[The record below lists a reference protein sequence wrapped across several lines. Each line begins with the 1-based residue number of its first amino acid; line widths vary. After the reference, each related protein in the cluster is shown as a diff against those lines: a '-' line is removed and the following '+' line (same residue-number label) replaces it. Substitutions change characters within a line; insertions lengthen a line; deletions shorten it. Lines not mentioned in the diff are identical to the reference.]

1 MVATSGFLYEH
12 LADELGSA
20 IDRGALRAGD
30 RLPSVRRLAQERSVS
45 VATVLEAYL
54 RLENAGLIEVRPKSG
69 HFVRRRQAGL
79 TAEPRT
85 PRACST
91 PSRVTVSDVY
101 LKILEAMRDP
111 ELLPFGC
118 ATIDPQ
124 YLPIAQLNRI
134 VTQVTREMTT
144 VGARYEGAP
153 GLLTLR
159 RQIAR
164 RAVDTGVAISHDDLC
179 TTIGATEALS
189 LALRAVAKAGD
200 TIVVESP
207 AYFGVLQIIQGL
219 GMRALEAGV
228 ALTEDDL
235 CTTIGATEGLSLALR
250 AVARPGDVIAVESPA
265 YFGVLQAIEGLG
277 MRALEIP
284 AHPRHGLDID
294 AFEDIIRA
302 QPVRALMITPTV
314 SNPIGSIMP
323 EAERERLVRLTRRL
337 DIPVI
342 EDDVY
347 GELVFDGSRPRS
359 LRSFAGAS
367 DDSHVLL
374 VSSVS
379 KTLAAGYRV
388 GWIAGGRWHA
398 QIVRIK
404 YAQSLAC
411 PTLPAMAIAEFLAS
425 GGYDRHLRRLR
436 AAVAGNVERYREAIA
451 TEFPEGTRVSSPRGG
466 FVLWVELP
474 PGADAL
480 ALHEQALR
488 NRIVIAPGP
497 LFSARQRF
505 ANFIRISAGTPWSPR
520 VADGITTIARLLH
533 R

>member
-1 MVATSGFLYEH
+1 MLVDLVVDGYTCGVVATSGFLYEH
-12 LADELGSA
+12 LADELGQA

-69 HFVRRRQAGL
+69 HFVRRRSL
-79 TAEPRT
+79 ITAEPRA
-85 PRACST
+85 PRTCTT
-91 PSRVTVSDVY
+91 PSKVTVSDAY
-101 LKILEAMRDP
+101 TKILEAMRDP

-118 ATIDPQ
+118 ATVDPS
-124 YLPIAQLNRI
+124 YLPITALNRI

-164 RAVDTGVAISHDDLC
+164 RAV
-179 TTIGATEALS
+179 
-189 LALRAVAKAGD
+189 
-200 TIVVESP
+200 
-207 AYFGVLQIIQGL
+207 
-219 GMRALEAGV
+219 EAGV
-228 ALTEDDL
+228 ALSEHDL
-235 CTTIGATEGLSLALR
+235 CTTIGATEGLALGLR

-265 YFGVLQAIEGLG
+265 YFGVLQSIEGLG

-284 AHPRHGLDID
+284 ASPRTGLDV
-294 AFEDIIRA
+294 AVFEDA
-302 QPVRALMITPTV
+302 VKSQPVRALVVAPTV
-314 SNPIGSIMP
+314 SNPLGSIMP
-323 EAERERLVRLTRRL
+323 DEEREKLVRITRRH

-347 GELVFDGSRPRS
+347 GELVFDGSRPRP
-359 LRSFAGAS
+359 LRAFAGPS
-367 DDSHVLL
+367 EDSHIVY

-379 KTLAAGYRV
+379 KTLAPGYRV
-388 GWIAGGRWHA
+388 GWIAGGRWHD
-398 QIVRIK
+398 QIVRLK
-404 YAQSLAC
+404 YQSTLAC
-411 PTLPAMAIAEFLAS
+411 PALPGMAVAEFLAS

-436 AAVAGNVERYREAIA
+436 SAVSGNLERYREAIA
-451 TEFPEGTRVSSPRGG
+451 TQFPDGTRVSSPRGG

-474 PGADAL
+474 PGVDAL

-488 NRIVIAPGP
+488 RRIVIAPGP

-505 ANFIRISAGTPWSPR
+505 TNFIRISAGSPWSDR
-520 VADGITTIARLLH
+520 IADGLKTIARLM
-533 R
+533 

>member
-1 MVATSGFLYEH
+1 MGALCQLCWSILLHTGTLRLVVATGGFLYEH
-12 LADELGSA
+12 LADELGQA

-69 HFVRRRQAGL
+69 HFVRRRSAL

-85 PRACST
+85 PRPCAT
-91 PSRVTVSDVY
+91 ASRVTVSEVY
-101 LKILEAMRDP
+101 VKILEAMRDP

-118 ATIDPQ
+118 ATIDPS
-124 YLPIAQLNRI
+124 YLPIAALNRI

-164 RAVDTGVAISHDDLC
+164 RAV
-179 TTIGATEALS
+179 
-189 LALRAVAKAGD
+189 
-200 TIVVESP
+200 ES
-207 AYFGVLQIIQGL
+207 
-219 GMRALEAGV
+219 GV
-228 ALTEDDL
+228 ALSEHDV

-250 AVARPGDVIAVESPA
+250 AVAKPGDVVAVESPA
-265 YFGVLQAIEGLG
+265 YFGVLQIIEGLG

-284 AHPRHGLDID
+284 ANPRTGLDVL
-294 AFEDIIRA
+294 ALEDTLRSPQAIRA
-302 QPVRALMITPTV
+302 VVCSPTLL
-314 SNPIGSIMP
+314 NPLGSIMP
-323 EAERERLVRLTRRL
+323 DDDRERLVRITKRH
-337 DIPVI
+337 DVAII

-347 GELVFDGSRPRS
+347 SELVFDGSRPRP
-359 LRSFAGAS
+359 LRAFAAPS
-367 DDSHVLL
+367 HDSHVVL

-379 KTLAAGYRV
+379 KTLAPGYRV
-388 GWIAGGRWHA
+388 GWIAGGRWHDP
-398 QIVRIK
+398 IVRLK
-404 YAQSLAC
+404 YGNTLAC
-411 PTLPAMAIAEFLAS
+411 PTLPGMAVAEFLAS

-436 AAVAGNVERYREAIA
+436 TAIAGNVERYREAIA
-451 TEFPEGTRVSSPRGG
+451 TQFPDGTRVSAPRGG

-474 PGADAL
+474 SGVDAL
-480 ALHEQALR
+480 QLHEQALR
-488 NRIVIAPGP
+488 RRIVVAPGP

-505 ANFIRISAGTPWSPR
+505 ANFIRISAGTPWSSR
-520 VADGITTIARLLH
+520 IEDGIKTLARLVA
-533 R
+533 RD

>member
-1 MVATSGFLYEH
+1 VVATGGFLYEH
-12 LADELGSA
+12 LADELGKA

-69 HFVRRRQAGL
+69 HFVRRRTTV

-85 PRACST
+85 PRTCTT
-91 PSRVTVSDVY
+91 PSRVTVSDAY
-101 LKILEAMRDP
+101 TKILEAMRDP

-118 ATIDPQ
+118 ATIDPS
-124 YLPIAQLNRI
+124 YLPIAALNRI
-134 VTQVTREMTT
+134 ITQVTREMTT

-164 RAVDTGVAISHDDLC
+164 RAVEAGVAISEH
-179 TTIGATEALS
+179 
-189 LALRAVAKAGD
+189 
-200 TIVVESP
+200 
-207 AYFGVLQIIQGL
+207 
-219 GMRALEAGV
+219 
-228 ALTEDDL
+228 DL

-277 MRALEIP
+277 MRTLEIP
-284 AHPRHGLDID
+284 ANPRTGLDVS
-294 AFEDIIRA
+294 AFEETLRL
-302 QPVRALMITPTV
+302 QPVRALVCAPTV
-314 SNPIGSIMP
+314 ANPLGSIMP
-323 EAERERLVRLTRRL
+323 DDERERLVRITKRH

-347 GELVFDGSRPRS
+347 GELVFDGSRPRP
-359 LRSFAGAS
+359 LRAFAAPS
-367 DDSHVLL
+367 HESHVLL

-379 KTLAAGYRV
+379 KTLAPGYRV
-388 GWIAGGRWHA
+388 GWIAGGRWHD
-398 QIVRIK
+398 QIVRLK
-404 YAQSLAC
+404 YGATLAC
-411 PTLPAMAIAEFLAS
+411 PTLLGMAVAEFLAS

-436 AAVAGNVERYREAIA
+436 TAIAGNVERYREAIV
-451 TEFPEGTRVSSPRGG
+451 TQFPEGTRVSAPRGG

-474 PGADAL
+474 AGVDAL
-480 ALHEQALR
+480 TLHEQALR
-488 NRIVIAPGP
+488 RRIVLAPGP
-497 LFSARQRF
+497 LFSARNRF
-505 ANFIRISAGTPWSPR
+505 TNFIRMSAGTPWSER
-520 VADGITTIARLLH
+520 VDEGIKTIARLVASH
-533 R
+533 

>member
-12 LADELGSA
+12 LADELGQA

-69 HFVRRRQAGL
+69 HFVRRRQAL

-85 PRACST
+85 PRTCST
-91 PSRVTVSDVY
+91 PSRVTVSDAY
-101 LKILEAMRDP
+101 IKILDAMRDP

-118 ATIDPQ
+118 ATIDPS
-124 YLPIAQLNRI
+124 YLPITQLNRI
-134 VTQVTREMTT
+134 VRQVTREMTT

-164 RAVDTGVAISHDDLC
+164 RAVDAGVAINEHDLC
-179 TTIGATEALS
+179 TTIGATEGLS

-207 AYFGVLQIIQGL
+207 AYFGVLQI
-219 GMRALEAGV
+219 V
-228 ALTEDDL
+228 
-235 CTTIGATEGLSLALR
+235 
-250 AVARPGDVIAVESPA
+250 
-265 YFGVLQAIEGLG
+265 EGLG

-284 AHPRHGLDID
+284 AHPRTGID
-294 AFEDIIRA
+294 VDTFEETVRS
-302 QPVRALMITPTV
+302 QPVRALVCSPTLA
-314 SNPIGSIMP
+314 NPLGSIMP
-323 EAERERLVRLTRRL
+323 ENERERLVRIAKRY
-337 DIPVI
+337 DIPII

-347 GELVFDGSRPRS
+347 GELVFDGSRPRP
-359 LRSFAGAS
+359 LRAFAGPSEDA
-367 DDSHVLL
+367 HVIL

-379 KTLAAGYRV
+379 KTLAPGYRV
-388 GWIAGGRWHA
+388 GWIAGGRWHD
-398 QIVRIK
+398 QIVRLK
-404 YAQSLAC
+404 YGNTLAC
-411 PTLPAMAIAEFLAS
+411 PTLPGMAVAEFLAS

-436 AAVAGNVERYREAIA
+436 AAVAGNVERYREAIV
-451 TEFPEGTRVSSPRGG
+451 TLFPDGTRVSAPRGG

-474 PGADAL
+474 AGVDAL
-480 ALHEQALR
+480 TLHEQALR
-488 NRIVIAPGP
+488 KRIVVAPGP

-505 ANFIRISAGTPWSPR
+505 TNFIRISAGTPWSER
-520 VADGITTIARLLH
+520 ISDGLKTIAKLAGQK
-533 R
+533 

>member
-1 MVATSGFLYEH
+1 VVATSGFLYEH
-12 LADELGSA
+12 LADELGQA
-20 IDRGALRAGD
+20 IDRGSLRAGD

-54 RLENAGLIEVRPKSG
+54 RLENAGMIEVRPKSG
-69 HFVRRRQAGL
+69 HFVRRRSAL

-85 PRACST
+85 PRTCTT
-91 PSRVTVSDVY
+91 PSKVTVSDVY
-101 LKILEAMRDP
+101 TKILSAMRDP

-118 ATIDPQ
+118 ATVDPS
-124 YLPIAQLNRI
+124 YLPIASLNRI
-134 VTQVTREMTT
+134 ITQLTREMTT

-164 RAVDTGVAISHDDLC
+164 RAVEAGVAISEH
-179 TTIGATEALS
+179 
-189 LALRAVAKAGD
+189 
-200 TIVVESP
+200 
-207 AYFGVLQIIQGL
+207 
-219 GMRALEAGV
+219 
-228 ALTEDDL
+228 DL

-250 AVARPGDVIAVESPA
+250 AVAKPGDVIAVESPA

-284 AHPRHGLDID
+284 ANPRTGLDVT
-294 AFEDIIRA
+294 AFEEIIRQ
-302 QPVRALMITPTV
+302 QPVRACVVTPTI
-314 SNPIGSIMP
+314 SNPLGSIMP
-323 EAERERLVRLTRRL
+323 DDERERLVKITRRH
-337 DIPVI
+337 DIPII

-347 GELVFDGSRPRS
+347 GELVFDGSRPRP
-359 LRSFAGAS
+359 LRGFAGPSA
-367 DDSHVLL
+367 DSHVLL

-379 KTLAAGYRV
+379 KTLAPGYRV
-388 GWIAGGRWHA
+388 GWIAGGRWHD

-411 PTLPAMAIAEFLAS
+411 PTLLGMAVAELLAS

-436 AAVAGNVERYREAIA
+436 TALAGNVERYREAIA
-451 TEFPEGTRVSSPRGG
+451 TQFPDGTRVSAPRGG

-474 PGADAL
+474 TGVDAL

-488 NRIVIAPGP
+488 RRIVVAPGP

-505 ANFIRISAGTPWSPR
+505 TNFIRISAGEPWSDR
-520 VADGITTIARLLH
+520 VADGIRTLARLIARDQA
-533 R
+533 

>member
-1 MVATSGFLYEH
+1 MVATGGFLYEH
-12 LADELGSA
+12 LADELGQA

-69 HFVRRRQAGL
+69 HFVRKRSAL

-85 PRACST
+85 PRTCTT
-91 PSRVTVSDVY
+91 PSKVTVTDAY
-101 LKILEAMRDP
+101 TKILEAMRDP

-118 ATIDPQ
+118 ATIDPV
-124 YLPIAQLNRI
+124 YLPIAALNRI
-134 VTQVTREMTT
+134 VNQVVREMTT

-164 RAVDTGVAISHDDLC
+164 RSVDAGVAISEHDLC
-179 TTIGATEALS
+179 TTIGATEGLS
-189 LALRAVAKAGD
+189 LALRAVAKPGD
-200 TIVVESP
+200 VIAVESP

-219 GMRALEAGV
+219 GMRA
-228 ALTEDDL
+228 
-235 CTTIGATEGLSLALR
+235 I
-250 AVARPGDVIAVESPA
+250 
-265 YFGVLQAIEGLG
+265 
-277 MRALEIP
+277 EIP
-284 AHPRHGLDID
+284 ANPRTGLDVT
-294 AFEDIIRA
+294 AFEDMLRGPNAPAIRA
-302 QPVRALMITPTV
+302 LVCSPTLL
-314 SNPIGSIMP
+314 NPLGSIMP
-323 EAERERLVRLTRRL
+323 DDERERLVRITRRH

-347 GELVFDGSRPRS
+347 GELVFDGSRPRP
-359 LRSFAGAS
+359 LRAFAGPS
-367 DDSHVLL
+367 EDSHVVL

-379 KTLAAGYRV
+379 KTLAPGYRV
-388 GWIAGGRWHA
+388 GWIAGGRWHD
-398 QIVRIK
+398 QIVRLK
-404 YAQSLAC
+404 YGQTLAC
-411 PTLPAMAIAEFLAS
+411 PTLPGMAVAEFLAS

-436 AAVAGNVERYREAIA
+436 AACAGNVERYREAIA
-451 TEFPEGTRVSSPRGG
+451 TQFPDGTRVSAPRGG

-474 PGADAL
+474 PGVDAL

-488 NRIVIAPGP
+488 RRIVVAPGP

-505 ANFIRISAGTPWSPR
+505 TNFIRMSAGTPWSDR
-520 VADGITTIARLLH
+520 IADGIKTLARLVAAQA
-533 R
+533 

>member
-1 MVATSGFLYEH
+1 MVATGGFLYEH
-12 LADELGSA
+12 LADELGKA

-69 HFVRRRQAGL
+69 HFVRRRTTV

-85 PRACST
+85 PRTCTT
-91 PSRVTVSDVY
+91 PSRVTVSDAY
-101 LKILEAMRDP
+101 TKILEAMRDP

-118 ATIDPQ
+118 ATIDPS
-124 YLPIAQLNRI
+124 YLPIAALNRI
-134 VTQVTREMTT
+134 ITQVTREMTT

-164 RAVDTGVAISHDDLC
+164 RAVEAGVAISEH
-179 TTIGATEALS
+179 
-189 LALRAVAKAGD
+189 
-200 TIVVESP
+200 
-207 AYFGVLQIIQGL
+207 
-219 GMRALEAGV
+219 
-228 ALTEDDL
+228 DL

-277 MRALEIP
+277 MRTLEIP
-284 AHPRHGLDID
+284 ANPRTGLDVS
-294 AFEDIIRA
+294 AFEETLRL
-302 QPVRALMITPTV
+302 QPVRALVCAPTV
-314 SNPIGSIMP
+314 ANPLGSIMP
-323 EAERERLVRLTRRL
+323 DDERERLVRITKRH

-347 GELVFDGSRPRS
+347 GELVFDGSRPRP
-359 LRSFAGAS
+359 LRAFAAPS
-367 DDSHVLL
+367 HESHVLL

-379 KTLAAGYRV
+379 KTLAPGYRV
-388 GWIAGGRWHA
+388 GWIAGGRWHD
-398 QIVRIK
+398 QIVRLK
-404 YAQSLAC
+404 YGATLAC
-411 PTLPAMAIAEFLAS
+411 PTLLGMAVAEFLAS

-436 AAVAGNVERYREAIA
+436 TAIAGNVERYREAIV
-451 TEFPEGTRVSSPRGG
+451 TQFPEGTRVSAPRGG

-474 PGADAL
+474 AGVDAL
-480 ALHEQALR
+480 TLHEQALR
-488 NRIVIAPGP
+488 RRIVLAPGP
-497 LFSARQRF
+497 LFSARNRF
-505 ANFIRISAGTPWSPR
+505 TNFIRMSAGTPWSER
-520 VADGITTIARLLH
+520 VDEGIKTIARLVASH
-533 R
+533 